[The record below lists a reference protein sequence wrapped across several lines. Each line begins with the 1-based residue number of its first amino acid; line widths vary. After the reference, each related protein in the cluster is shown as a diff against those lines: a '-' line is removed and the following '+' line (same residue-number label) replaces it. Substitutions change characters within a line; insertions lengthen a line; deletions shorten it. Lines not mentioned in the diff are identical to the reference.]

1 MIQWFPGHM
10 AKARREMEE
19 NLSLVDVVIELVD
32 ARAPAAS
39 QNPML
44 QEVIKNKNKVIVM
57 MKSDL
62 ANLQITEEWLQY
74 FKSEQIVATAVDVFN
89 KEDIHTLIDVVYRVG
104 VEEQQKMIAKGINER
119 PVRALVSGVPN
130 VGKSTLINRLA
141 NKKIARIGDRPGV
154 TKHQQWIKVKNQ
166 FELLDTPGILWPK
179 FEDEL
184 IGKKL
189 AAIGTIKFDLVPNQ
203 DIAAYLLQLIFEY
216 DFTLLQTRYQL
227 KDVDDMWEV
236 FETIGKH
243 RGALESGGHVNF
255 DKVADIV
262 LQDFRS
268 GRLGR
273 ITLETPKEEGV

>member
-19 NLSLVDVVIELVD
+19 KLSLVDVAIELVD

-44 QEVIKNKNKVIVM
+44 QELIKDKIKIIVL
-57 MKSDL
+57 MKRDL
-62 ANLQITEEWLQY
+62 ADE
-74 FKSEQIVATAVDVFN
+74 AVTKQWIEHFQAENRIAIAIDVSS
-89 KEDIHTLIDVVYRVG
+89 KQDIARLVDVVYQTGLRAQ
-104 VEEQQKMIAKGINER
+104 EKMIAKGVKER
-119 PVRALVSGVPN
+119 SVRALIAGVPN

-141 NKKIARIGDRPGV
+141 KRKIAKIGDRPGV
-154 TKHQQWIKVKNQ
+154 TKQQQWIKVRGQ

-189 AAIGTIKFDLVPNQ
+189 AAIGTIKFELIPAQ
-203 DIAAYLLQLIFEY
+203 DIAAYVLQYVFDHQPEQLHM
-216 DFTLLQTRYQL
+216 RYNL
-227 KDVDDMWEV
+227 DDVSDMWET
-236 FETIGKH
+236 FEKIGKS
-243 RGALESGGHVNF
+243 RGALESGGQVNF

-268 GRLGR
+268 SRLAK
-273 ITLETPKEEGV
+273 ISLEVPDAEGV

>member
-19 NLSLVDVVIELVD
+19 KLPLVDVVIELVD

-44 QEVIKNKNKVIVM
+44 QEVIKDKYKIIVL

-62 ANLQITEEWLQY
+62 ADHRITSQWLTY
-74 FKSEQIVATAVDVFN
+74 FKANKVTSIAVDVFN
-89 KEDIHTLIDVVYRVG
+89 KSHITNLIQVIHEVG
-104 VEEQQKMIAKGINER
+104 YQEQQKMIHKGVKER

-141 NKKIARIGDRPGV
+141 NKKIAKIGDRPGV
-154 TKHQQWIKVKNQ
+154 TKHQQWIKVRNQ

-179 FEDEL
+179 FDNEL
-184 IGKKL
+184 IGIKL
-189 AAIGTIKFDLVPNQ
+189 ASIGTIKFELVPQQ
-203 DIAAYLLQLIFEY
+203 DIAAYLLQYLSDHY
-216 DFTLLQTRYQL
+216 PKLLNARYTITN
-227 KDVDDMWEV
+227 VEDMWET
-236 FETIGKH
+236 FETIGRQ

-262 LQDFRS
+262 LQDFR
-268 GRLGR
+268 LGR
-273 ITLETPKEEGV
+273 IGKITLEIPEDEDV